1 MFGNGRD
8 VGAQGEDFRA
18 RGHDVVGGD
27 VVAEADHDVG
37 FEHVAGRVEAG
48 EFLQR
53 HDVRAAQDF
62 DALAVFRREHEQVP
76 DGRRIGGQF
85 RLGGRGSPCG
95 GIGELAVQGGLG
107 GGQGADQIDLG
118 VLGAAAPLEV
128 AVEGTGAHASGD
140 GRAAGADARPAGA
153 FEQARAGVDERLK
166 EPFLRQHGE
175 HLLGAGGDHGVGAG
189 VDAAPAEDL
198 GDQLEVGV
206 RGVRTGTDTDL
217 LDGQAVEFGYG
228 HHAVGHV
235 RLRGQRNQRG
245 KIDGFFFII
254 RGVGVG
260 AELQPVGF
268 AAHGLEEG
276 AGHAVGGE
284 ESARGAEFR
293 AHVGDGG
300 AFRHGKGGDAGPGV
314 FKHAAHAALDGA
326 AAEQFEDDVLGGS
339 PAGERPGQEDAHD
352 LGHGDIIRLAR
363 HRQRDGKPARAHSE
377 RTDAARG
384 GGVAVGTH
392 EGRAGLGE
400 VFKVE
405 LVADAGAGPGVHAA
419 EFGRHGAQ
427 ETVVVGVA
435 EVHLE
440 RVVIHVAQ
448 GNVGLDPWDAQ
459 SLELE
464 PCHSPGG
471 VLGQGLVDAQT
482 DFASGRHGAGNK
494 VTADD
499 FLCEVHMLP
508 FCLDCV
514 EAEGRTP
521 TGPAGAKGDNLRG

>member
-1 MFGNGRD
+1 M
-8 VGAQGEDFRA
+8 
-18 RGHDVVGGD
+18 
-27 VVAEADHDVG
+27 
-37 FEHVAGRVEAG
+37 
-48 EFLQR
+48 
-53 HDVRAAQDF
+53 
-62 DALAVFRREHEQVP
+62 
-76 DGRRIGGQF
+76 
-85 RLGGRGSPCG
+85 
-95 GIGELAVQGGLG
+95 G
-107 GGQGADQIDLG
+107 GGQRADQIDLG

-128 AVEGTGAHASGD
+128 AVEGTGAYAGGD
-140 GRAAGADARPAGA
+140 GCAAGADARAAGT
-153 FEQARAGVDERLK
+153 FEQARAGADERLK

-175 HLLGAGGDHGVGAG
+175 HLLGAGGNHGVGAG
-189 VDAAPAEDL
+189 IDAVPVEDL
-198 GDQLEVGV
+198 RDQLEVRVG
-206 RGVRTGTDTDL
+206 GVRTGTDADL
-217 LDGQAVEFGYG
+217 LDGQAVEFGHG

-235 RLRGQRNQRG
+235 RLRGQRDQRG
-245 KIDGFFFII
+245 KIDGFLFII
-254 RGVGVG
+254 RGIGVR
-260 AELQPVGF
+260 AEFPPIGF

-284 ESARGAEFR
+284 EGARGAEFR

-300 AFRHGKGGDAGPGV
+300 AFRHGEGGDAGPGV
-314 FKHAAHAALDGA
+314 FEHAAHAALDGA
-326 AAEQFEDDVLGGS
+326 AAEQFKDDVLGGG

-352 LGHGDIIRLAR
+352 LGHGDIVGLAR
-363 HRQRDGKPARAHSE
+363 HRQRDGKPARAHGE
-377 RTDAARG
+377 RADAARG
-384 GGVAVGTH
+384 GGVAVGAH

-400 VFKVE
+400 VFEVE

-427 ETVVVGVA
+427 EAVVVRVA

-440 RVVIHVAQ
+440 RVVVHVAQ
-448 GNVGLDPWDAQ
+448 GNIGLDPGDAQ
-459 SLELE
+459 GFELE
-464 PCHSPGG
+464 PRHGPGG